1 MAAEFDRYAQ
11 SYDRV
16 LASALGTGGEI
27 DRFAGYKVDEM
38 RAALAGAPVRTV
50 LDFGCGVGRS
60 LPFLEEAFP
69 DACVYGFDP
78 SAASVV
84 TAKQRSP
91 TTTVVT
97 DIEEIAAKSFDCI
110 LVANVMHHVP
120 IDARCR
126 ELERCARLLGRS
138 GSLFVF
144 EHNPFNPVTRL
155 VFDRCPFD
163 RDASMLFRRELERL
177 GAQAGLAVRRRAYT
191 LFLPFRGKLAA
202 SVHRALAWLPLGAQY
217 YVQFVRADAEH
228 AVLPQ

>member
-1 MAAEFDRYAQ
+1 MAEFDRYAQ

-16 LASALGTGGEI
+16 LASALGTGGEV

-38 RAALAGAPVRTV
+38 QAALSGATVRSV

-60 LPFLEEAFP
+60 LPFLQRAFP
-69 DACVYGFDP
+69 GARVYGFDP
-78 SAASVV
+78 SSESV
-84 TAKQRSP
+84 TAAQQRAPDSI
-91 TTTVVT
+91 VV
-97 DIEEIAAKSFDCI
+97 DDLDEIASESFDCI

-120 IDARCR
+120 IAARPG
-126 ELERCARLLGRS
+126 ELVRCARLLGRS

-163 RDASMLFRRELERL
+163 RDASMLMRRDLERL

-191 LFLPFRGKLAA
+191 LFLPFRGKVTAA
-202 SVHRALAWLPLGAQY
+202 VHRALAWLPLGAQY
-217 YVQFVRADAEH
+217 YVQFVRAGTDND
-228 AVLPQ
+228 VVPQ